1 MENTAMKNINKIPV
15 QVYLEPEQMKA
26 VSLLSKSSGK
36 SKAAVIR
43 LCISKFISELP
54 VEDDPA
60 LNIMGLGASGK
71 SDIAQKHDDYLISYT
86 KEHC

>member
-1 MENTAMKNINKIPV
+1 MKNINKIPV

-26 VSLLSKSSGK
+26 VNRVSKTTGK

-43 LCISKFISELP
+43 FCISKYISELS

-60 LNIMGLGASGK
+60 LHIIGLGASGK
-71 SDIAQKHDDYLISYT
+71 GDIAQKHDDYLISCT